1 MLACTRLKI
10 GARLMSM
17 NDRKSKWL
25 VFACVAIAQ
34 FMVILDLTVIN
45 VALPVIKVQLHFG
58 NAAIQWVVT
67 AYVLTFGGF
76 LLFGGRAADLFG
88 RRRMLL
94 AGMAAFT
101 ICSLLVA
108 ISPDPTLLVVLRGAQ
123 GLSAALMSP
132 AALSIVLATFGEG
145 PERNQA
151 LGYWSMIASGGA
163 AVGLLLGGVLTSYA
177 GWRWNFFINVP
188 VGVVMSIVIAR
199 VVPAYAPAETRTRL
213 DVPGAVLVTAG
224 LMAAVFYFSQ
234 SPDWGW
240 LDARTLPALA
250 GALVLLAWFVV
261 NEQRARNPLV
271 PLSIFRNRNLSGA
284 NAAMAAVFA
293 GNLGMFFLITLYL
306 QLVEHYSAIGTGIAI
321 LPFPVVLGAVAA
333 QMRRLIA
340 RHGYRRYLILG
351 PALIAAG
358 MAWVCFLPVHGNYAL
373 HLLPAFLVMPVGY
386 GMSFPSAY
394 TAATS
399 GVRARQAG
407 LASGLVTTAQQMGG
421 AVGLAVISA
430 AAASHTASLTRAF
443 GPQALTSG
451 YDLAMAVAAG
461 LTLLASVIAATI
473 IRARRPALAAR
484 SLTDRAGVA
493 VAARFG
499 VAAGRDRDGC

>member
-1 MLACTRLKI
+1 
-10 GARLMSM
+10 MS
-17 NDRKSKWL
+17 NQESKWL

-34 FMVILDLTVIN
+34 FMIILDVTVTN

-94 AGMAAFT
+94 AGMVAFT
-101 ICSLLVA
+101 VCSFLVA
-108 ISPDPTLLVVLRGAQ
+108 ISPDPALLVVLRGAQ
-123 GLSAALMSP
+123 GISAALMSP

-145 PERNQA
+145 RERNQA
-151 LGYWSMIASGGA
+151 LGYWSMIASGGG

-177 GWRWNFFINVP
+177 GWRWIFLINVP
-188 VGVVMSIVIAR
+188 IGVVMSVVIAR
-199 VVPAYAPAETRTRL
+199 VVPAHEPGEARARL
-213 DVPGAVLVTAG
+213 DVPGAVLATAG

-234 SPDWGW
+234 SPGWGW
-240 LDARTLPALA
+240 ADARTLPALA
-250 GALVLLAWFVV
+250 GALALLAGFVV
-261 NEQRARNPLV
+261 NEQRARNALV
-271 PLSIFRNRNLSGA
+271 PLTIFRSRNVSGA
-284 NAAMAAVFA
+284 NAAMAAVYA

-306 QLVEHYSAIGTGIAI
+306 QLVEHYSAVGTGIAF

-351 PALIAAG
+351 PGLVTAG
-358 MAWVCFLPVHGNYAL
+358 MVWVCFLPVHGNYLL
-373 HLLPAFLVMPVGY
+373 HLLPGFLVMPVGF

-394 TAATS
+394 AAATS
-399 GVRARQAG
+399 GVPVRQAG
-407 LASGLVTTAQQMGG
+407 LASGLITTSQQLGG

-430 AAASHTASLTRAF
+430 VAASYTASLPRTS
-443 GPQALTSG
+443 GPQVLTSG

-461 LTLLASVIAATI
+461 FTLLASLAAATV
-473 IRARRPALAAR
+473 IRARRSVPAALAGPE
-484 SLTDRAGVA
+484 LNPCPDRQSAPAG
-493 VAARFG
+493 
-499 VAAGRDRDGC
+499 